1 MDRREFLTLAAG
13 AVAAWQ
19 QDRAPGII
27 TRDEARPG
35 MPCGVATGDV
45 TDGQAIVWSRC
56 DRPARL
62 IVEYSTTA
70 SFADPRRIVGPA
82 ALEDTDFTARIDLVD
97 LPPGQRISYR
107 ARFQDLGDL
116 RRFSEPTAGS
126 FQTPAPPLV
135 QGRGGAARAGGRD
148 VSFVFSG
155 DCVGQGW
162 GIDPSRGGMRLYE
175 AMRKLQPDVFVHLGD
190 TIYADQPLNPD
201 VVLDDGSTWRNIV
214 TEAKSKPAQT
224 LDDFRGC
231 HRYNLQD
238 EHMRRFNAEVSQ
250 VALWDDHE
258 VRDNWWPSQILPADA
273 PSAEKSVALLA
284 ARAKRAF
291 LDYLP
296 LRINPVESERIYRA
310 WRHGPALEIF
320 ALDMRS
326 YRGPNS
332 PNRQP
337 AASEETAILGAAQVA
352 WLERALAASTATWK
366 LIACDMPLGLVV
378 PDAGGRFDAVA
389 NREPGAPLGR
399 EFEIARLLEFIKDR
413 RIRNVVW
420 ITADVHYC
428 AAYRYAP
435 DGAGFTEFDPF
446 WEFVGGPLHAG
457 TFGPNELDRT
467 FGPELK
473 FLGIPPGM
481 KPNRPPSEP
490 FQFFGSGRIDARTEA
505 LTMKLHNV
513 NGEIYSIELPAAR

>member
-1 MDRREFLTLAAG
+1 MNRREFLTATAG
-13 AVAAWQ
+13 ALAPALIV
-19 QDRAPGII
+19 RA
-27 TRDEARPG
+27 DERPA

-82 ALEDTDFTARIDLVD
+82 ALEATDFTARVDLTD

-107 ARFQDLGDL
+107 ASFQDLSDL
-116 RRFSEPTAGS
+116 RRFSEPIAGS
-126 FQTPAPPLV
+126 FQTPARGPAT
-135 QGRGGAARAGGRD
+135 GRG

-162 GIDPSRGGMRLYE
+162 GIDVSRGGMRLYE
-175 AMRKLQPDVFVHLGD
+175 TMRRLQPDVFIHLGD
-190 TIYADQPLNPD
+190 TIYADQPLKSE
-201 VVLDDGSTWRNIV
+201 VVLDDGSTWRNLV
-214 TEAKSKPAQT
+214 TEAKSQPAQT
-224 LDDFRGC
+224 LEDFRGC

-258 VRDNWWPSQILPADA
+258 VRDNWWPSQVLAADA

-296 LRINPVESERIYRA
+296 LRIDPVESERVYRA
-310 WRHGPALEIF
+310 WRHGPLLEIF

-332 PNRQP
+332 ANRQT
-337 AASEETAILGAAQVA
+337 AGGEEAAILGDAQVA
-352 WLERALAASTATWK
+352 WLQRALAASPATWK
-366 LIACDMPLGLVV
+366 LIASDMPLGLVV
-378 PDAGGRFDAVA
+378 PDGPGRFDAVA
-389 NREPGAPLGR
+389 NRDPGAPLGR
-399 EFEIARLLEFIKDR
+399 ELEIARLLAFIKER

-428 AAYRYAP
+428 AAHRYAP
-435 DGAGFTEFDPF
+435 DSAGFTNFDPF

-467 FGPELK
+467 FGPEVK
-473 FLGIPPGM
+473 FAGIPPGM

-490 FQFFGSGRIDARTEA
+490 YQFFGSGRIDPRTRV
-505 LTMKLHNV
+505 LTVKLHNV
-513 NGEIYSIELPAAR
+513 DREIYSVDLPPAR